1 MIMVF
6 LGDPDSPFYAS
17 WFEPLGFKE
26 FRPGMAFTDWLQIMF
41 SHIWVPLF
49 CLTYF
54 NIAFVSKQM
63 RGSMIESFGQDY
75 IRTAYA
81 KGLGHYIIVWKHA
94 FRNSLLPIIT
104 MLGGLF
110 PFAIG
115 GSIVLEIIFSIPG
128 MGWLTIE
135 ALFSRDYPVII
146 GVVFFSGLLTLIGY
160 LFSDISYVLADPR
173 IRFVKRNFT

>member
-1 MIMVF
+1 
-6 LGDPDSPFYAS
+6 
-17 WFEPLGFKE
+17 
-26 FRPGMAFTDWLQIMF
+26 
-41 SHIWVPLF
+41 
-49 CLTYF
+49 
-54 NIAFVSKQM
+54 
-63 RGSMIESFGQDY
+63 MIESFNQDY

-81 KGLGHYIIVWKHA
+81 KGLSNYMIVWKHA

-115 GSIVLEIIFSIPG
+115 GAIVLEIIFSIPG

-135 ALFSRDYPVII
+135 ALFARDYPVII

-160 LFSDISYVLADPR
+160 LFSDISYVVADPR
-173 IRFVKRNFT
+173 IRFGKRNPV